1 MNETLRDELET
12 IKENM
17 NEEKYIELDQLLAH
31 FKGNLRGKSNP
42 DVQLSASALVFE
54 GDQLFFIEHP
64 YQKEWLLPAGHVEL
78 GECPIE
84 AAMREF
90 HEETGFFAQKNGKL
104 VDVNLISIPYN
115 QVKNEKAHTHI
126 DFRYVLKRT
135 NQKAQQAELPVV
147 LLREAQAPEEFKKY
161 YSLIEEGKKWL

>member
-64 YQKEWLLPAGHVEL
+64 YQKD
-78 GECPIE
+78 
-84 AAMREF
+84 
-90 HEETGFFAQKNGKL
+90 T
-104 VDVNLISIPYN
+104 
-115 QVKNEKAHTHI
+115 
-126 DFRYVLKRT
+126 
-135 NQKAQQAELPVV
+135 
-147 LLREAQAPEEFKKY
+147 
-161 YSLIEEGKKWL
+161 